1 MREPRIAV
9 MILGEATWEDATGI
23 RQRVP
28 VWMEDKS
35 AGGACLRVK
44 TRVSVGAKVKV
55 HCRHEQ
61 FTGTSRY
68 CRYDGK
74 EFLVGIQRDTTS
86 RALVPQQ
93 ARNAT
98 PPQEIAK
105 ADEAGSQQVPEPA
118 TKAAQPSSAKAESV
132 TGPALVARE
141 TDTKITV
148 GKQECEKV
156 SEAPTAPSPAGPPA
170 KAMSRAEMRKP
181 MKRKLLE
188 LTRWHT
194 NKETSNANVSA
205 EDTTANASKQ
215 EKSLDPVQ
223 AVVPRL
229 NVELLSTEDIYR
241 SAGILNVRGY
251 GVHKVVE
258 MLRNEHIRGL
268 SNDMKRAAV
277 LMALDAA
284 GIAVDQVLRDAKARQ
299 EALDS
304 YESDQRKQ
312 VETEWSRKAE
322 ENRQIE
328 AELERIKEQYMSRV
342 ARNQESME
350 REKATFNTWLTVKR
364 QEFQSSAEAAELC
377 RGGGEA
383 KAMQAAAS
391 QS

>member
-9 MILGEATWEDATGI
+9 MILGEATWEDATGA

-44 TRVSVGAKVKV
+44 SRVSVGAKVKV
-55 HCRHEQ
+55 DCRHEQ

-86 RALVPQQ
+86 TAMTPQQ
-93 ARNAT
+93 ARNAS
-98 PPQEIAK
+98 PQQEIDKAK
-105 ADEAGSQQVPEPA
+105 EAAPQQVPEPPDK
-118 TKAAQPSSAKAESV
+118 TIQPSPASAESV
-132 TGPALVARE
+132 TGPATVVRE
-141 TDTKITV
+141 TDATIAVGGRERETVTK
-148 GKQECEKV
+148 
-156 SEAPTAPSPAGPPA
+156 APAAPSPAAPPA
-170 KAMSRAEMRKP
+170 KAVSRAEMRKP
-181 MKRKLLE
+181 MKSKLLE

-194 NKETSNANVSA
+194 NKETSNANGPA
-205 EDTTANASKQ
+205 EDAAASASK
-215 EKSLDPVQ
+215 EDKSLDPAQ

-229 NVELLSTEDIYR
+229 NIELLSTEDIYR
-241 SAGILNVRGY
+241 SAGILNLRGY

-268 SNDMKRAAV
+268 SNEMKRAAV

-304 YESDQRKQ
+304 YECDQREQ
-312 VETEWSRKAE
+312 VETGWSRKAE

-328 AELERIKEQYMSRV
+328 SELERIKEQYMARIT
-342 ARNQESME
+342 RNQESME
-350 REKATFNTWLTVKR
+350 REKATFNTWLTAKR
-364 QEFQSSAEAAELC
+364 QESRSIAEAAELC
-377 RGGGEA
+377 RGGEA
-383 KAMQAAAS
+383 KAMQAAAT